1 MEDATRQES
10 RVADSTGEFVSSSRL
25 VFHICKQA
33 ITGLK
38 VSNGKYR
45 RTSLCS
51 SHRPNRTP
59 KLRLSRPFL
68 PLMTSICSDQGA
80 SRPPAAATTP
90 TKTDMNDVCLCY
102 RLC

>member
-45 RTSLCS
+45 RTSLS
-51 SHRPNRTP
+51 
-59 KLRLSRPFL
+59 LQL
-68 PLMTSICSDQGA
+68 TSAQ
-80 SRPPAAATTP
+80 
-90 TKTDMNDVCLCY
+90 
-102 RLC
+102 